1 MSLVNVFRSSLF
13 TMMDLTAAI
22 NESETPP
29 QRFAELGIFEERGVR
44 TTSIFIEKKGSTLQI
59 VPTSPRGAP
68 GTPMSTNKREG
79 REFRIPHISV
89 TDEILADEVQDV
101 RAFGSESDLV
111 GVQQVRGEKNQNMA
125 MSLDNTLEYHRLGA
139 IQGVVLDAD
148 GSVIYDYFDEFGI
161 AEPDTVYF
169 DLGAA
174 WAEADGGRI
183 RGLIGDVKN
192 NMRRALKNSAVR
204 GVHIMC
210 GEDFFR
216 DASNHPEMRETYL
229 AQQEAADLRG
239 SDALDIFRYGG
250 AVFEQYPGYGDVEI
264 APDEAR
270 FIPLGVPKL
279 FQTVFAPA
287 PWFSAVNRIGLPRYA
302 MASLDK
308 TGEKQIDLEAQS
320 NPLNICTRP
329 EVLFKASSAADPG

>member
-22 NESETPP
+22 NETETPP
-29 QRFAELGIFEERGVR
+29 QRFAELGIFAERGVR
-44 TTSIFIEKKGSTLQI
+44 TTTIFIEKKGETLQL
-59 VPTSPRGAP
+59 VPTQPRGAP
-68 GTPMSTNKREG
+68 GTPMSVNKREG
-79 REFRIPHISV
+79 REFRIPHIPV

-111 GVQQVRGEKNQNMA
+111 GVQQVRDEKLENMA
-125 MSLDNTLEYHRLGA
+125 LSMDNTLEYHRLGA
-139 IQGVVLDAD
+139 VQGVVLDAD

-161 AEPDTVYF
+161 DEPDTVFF

-174 WAEADGGRI
+174 WDEADGGRI
-183 RGLIGDVKN
+183 RGLIGGVKN
-192 NMRRALKNSAVR
+192 NIRRALGNGRITGLHVL
-204 GVHIMC
+204 C
-210 GEDFFR
+210 GEGFFN
-216 DASNHPEMRETYL
+216 DISNHPEVRETYL
-229 AQQEAADLRG
+229 HQQAANDLRG
-239 SDALDIFRYGG
+239 SDALDIFTYGG
-250 AVFEQYPGYGDVEI
+250 ATFEQYQGYGDVEI
-264 APDEAR
+264 PDDTCR
-270 FIPLGVPKL
+270 FIPLGVPNL

-287 PWFSAVNRIGLPRYA
+287 PWFSAVNRIGLPRYT

-329 EVLFKASSAADPG
+329 QVLFKGKSTAS